1 MSRKKGKFSKRSS
14 LSKASNYDEIGEFW
28 DAHKTM
34 DYQDQTKEVEFE
46 IDLISDINY
55 FSIAKSLSDQLRLIA
70 QKEGV
75 SPNTLL
81 NLWIQEKLRDQ
92 ES

>member
-1 MSRKKGKFSKRSS
+1 MSRKKSS

-28 DAHKTM
+28 DSHDTM
-34 DYQDQTKEVEFE
+34 EYQDQTKEVEFE
-46 IDLISDINY
+46 IDLVSDVNY
-55 FSIAKSLSDQLRLIA
+55 YSIAKSLSEQLRLIA

-81 NLWIQEKLRDQ
+81 NLWIQEKLKEQ

>member
-1 MSRKKGKFSKRSS
+1 MSRKKSS

-28 DAHKTM
+28 DSHDTM
-34 DYQDQTKEVEFE
+34 DFQDQTKEVEFE

-55 FSIAKSLSDQLRLIA
+55 FSIAKSLSDQLRLRA

-81 NLWIQEKLRDQ
+81 NLWLQEKLRDQ